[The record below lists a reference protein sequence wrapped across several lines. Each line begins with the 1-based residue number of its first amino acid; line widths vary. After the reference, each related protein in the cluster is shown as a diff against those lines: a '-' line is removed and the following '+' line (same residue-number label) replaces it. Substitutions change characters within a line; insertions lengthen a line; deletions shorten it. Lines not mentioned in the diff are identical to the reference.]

1 MKKSTI
7 ENLIWLAIAACFIR
21 GLFVW
26 DMGGSAVDSFPIA
39 SAICFAGSIIA
50 SVIMYN
56 NKN

>member
-1 MKKSTI
+1 MKKSTLEI
-7 ENLIWLAIAACFIR
+7 LIWLAIVACFIR

-39 SAICFAGSIIA
+39 SAICFTGAIIA
-50 SVIMYN
+50 SVLMYN